1 MSIEDDLSADVVPC
15 DRADSHAKHGSA
27 IMIMAWRSAA
37 PRSCWKC
44 KSREQLEV
52 ERSTFSKIRDGS
64 RERNRLPLAT
74 AVADLRWHSRCAV
87 QLILQ
92 GSRSTFYADAPR
104 TRVCRFRRREILY
117 GTDDRH

>member
-1 MSIEDDLSADVVPC
+1 MSNEGDLSAEVIPC
-15 DRADSHAKHGSA
+15 DRAGSHAKHGSA
-27 IMIMAWRSAA
+27 IMLLARRSAP

-44 KSREQLEV
+44 KSRDQLEV

-87 QLILQ
+87 QLFPQ
-92 GSRSTFYADAPR
+92 GSRSTR
-104 TRVCRFRRREILY
+104 TDPVQC
-117 GTDDRH
+117 